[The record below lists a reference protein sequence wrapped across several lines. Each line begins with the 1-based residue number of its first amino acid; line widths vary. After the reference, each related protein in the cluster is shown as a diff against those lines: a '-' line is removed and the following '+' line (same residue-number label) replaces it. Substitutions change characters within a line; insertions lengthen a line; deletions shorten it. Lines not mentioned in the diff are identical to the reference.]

1 MLVPLICILLRP
13 CSGWQVES
21 LARCFSAL
29 FYFTGDHFI
38 PSLCHPPPN
47 QQLRQMHSAGKA
59 DLCHPPT
66 KYIQS
71 SFVTVNS
78 FTCKHPSNNQFPA
91 KRKMESTNPPHCSLC
106 NALCKHFW
114 SKMRGLPRSSTCY
127 PVICRQFL
135 SSCLSQ
141 LSNWK
146 APSPYVPS
154 SLMQCDAAT
163 IETFQVCKVFRQMES

>member
-38 PSLCHPPPN
+38 PSLCYPPPN
-47 QQLRQMHSAGKA
+47 QQLRQMHSARKA
-59 DLCHPPT
+59 DLCHPP
-66 KYIQS
+66 KNIQS

-78 FTCKHPSNNQFPA
+78 FTCVVSLKQPISSKEKDGIHHVVASAVLCASISEA
-91 KRKMESTNPPHCSLC
+91 KWEGCPGAVCVTLSFAGN
-106 NALCKHFW
+106 
-114 SKMRGLPRSSTCY
+114 SSASAC
-127 PVICRQFL
+127 L
-135 SSCLSQ
+135 SSPTEKLHLPTCQ
-141 LSNWK
+141 THR
-146 APSPYVPS
+146 
-154 SLMQCDAAT
+154 CDAAI